1 MIKKA
6 LNNHKTII
14 TNTLYL
20 SIIQCVRLLTPFL
33 AMPYVI
39 KTIGA
44 EKFGEIVFAQSIAAF
59 SFIIINFGLDVSA
72 VKDISQNRD
81 DKQELS
87 KIVSSVLSVKA
98 LLFILTAIIYAIIV
112 FTVPQF
118 RDNYILFFIVF
129 SSAITEVLFPAWYYQ
144 GVEKMG
150 LITITSTLSIIFY
163 VSMLFIVVSDS
174 SDYLYVPMLQVGGQI
189 FSAILGFSMLLRFEK
204 IKLSLPR
211 KQVMI
216 KTFKDSVP
224 FFTSRIS
231 VVVNNN
237 IAKILSGLFLGMT
250 EVAAFEL
257 AQKIIGAALIPF
269 SMLNQAIFPHN
280 ARQQNRVFAKKILY
294 ITLCLAVIGAACVY
308 VLAPVVVELFA
319 GKGMLLESIQILR
332 ILAIYL
338 MAGTMALYLG
348 SPTLV
353 AWGYYKPFNRSVY
366 LSTTI
371 LLVVYAV
378 LYIANALSL
387 ESFAVAL
394 ILSELAIATYRY
406 YYCVKL
412 KIF

>member
-1 MIKKA
+1 
-6 LNNHKTII
+6 
-14 TNTLYL
+14 
-20 SIIQCVRLLTPFL
+20 
-33 AMPYVI
+33 
-39 KTIGA
+39 
-44 EKFGEIVFAQSIAAF
+44 
-59 SFIIINFGLDVSA
+59 
-72 VKDISQNRD
+72 
-81 DKQELS
+81 
-87 KIVSSVLSVKA
+87 
-98 LLFILTAIIYAIIV
+98 
-112 FTVPQF
+112 
-118 RDNYILFFIVF
+118 
-129 SSAITEVLFPAWYYQ
+129 
-144 GVEKMG
+144 
-150 LITITSTLSIIFY
+150 
-163 VSMLFIVVSDS
+163 
-174 SDYLYVPMLQVGGQI
+174 
-189 FSAILGFSMLLRFEK
+189 
-204 IKLSLPR
+204 
-211 KQVMI
+211 
-216 KTFKDSVP
+216 
-224 FFTSRIS
+224 
-231 VVVNNN
+231 
-237 IAKILSGLFLGMT
+237 
-250 EVAAFEL
+250 
-257 AQKIIGAALIPF
+257 
-269 SMLNQAIFPHN
+269 MLNQAIFPHN

-338 MAGTMALYLG
+338 IAGTMALYLG